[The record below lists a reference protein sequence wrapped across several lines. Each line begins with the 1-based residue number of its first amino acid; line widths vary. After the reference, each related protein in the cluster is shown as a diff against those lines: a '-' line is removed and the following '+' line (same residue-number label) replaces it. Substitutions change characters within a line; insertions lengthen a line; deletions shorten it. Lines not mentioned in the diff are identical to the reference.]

1 MQKKEISYERNG
13 VLKCLRL
20 FITITL
26 MATTLLTHAQC
37 MRVHYNDGW
46 TEQID
51 VTTVDCITFDENGQ
65 HLAPTIMLNNGLRM
79 PAFGIGTYSL
89 HGETCF
95 NSVYTALKNGYRLI
109 DTAYMYGNE
118 EEVGRAVRQA
128 VSDGICKREDVTVI
142 TKIYPG
148 TQFANPEQAIQERID
163 RLNIGYVDIMLLH
176 HPGDN
181 DVKAYRAMEKQV
193 EAGGIHSLGIS
204 CFYIDELK
212 RFLPQV
218 SIKPVLVQNEIHP
231 YYQDTEVVDYIH
243 SQGIVVQAWYP
254 LGGRGYQTELLSDPV
269 LKRIAEAHGKSL
281 VQVIL
286 RWHYQRRVVAIPG
299 SSNPA
304 HIAENIDIFDFQL
317 TDEEMADIAALNR
330 NEKHDWY

>member
-1 MQKKEISYERNG
+1 
-13 VLKCLRL
+13 
-20 FITITL
+20 
-26 MATTLLTHAQC
+26 
-37 MRVHYNDGW
+37 
-46 TEQID
+46 
-51 VTTVDCITFDENGQ
+51 
-65 HLAPTIMLNNGLRM
+65 
-79 PAFGIGTYSL
+79 
-89 HGETCF
+89 
-95 NSVYTALKNGYRLI
+95 LKNGYRLI

-118 EEVGRAVRQA
+118 DEVGRAVRQA
-128 VSDGICKREDVTVI
+128 IADGICKREDVTVI

-148 TQFANPEQAIQERID
+148 SQFANPEQAIQERID
-163 RLNIGYVDIMLLH
+163 KLNIGYVDIMLLH

-181 DVKAYRAMEKQV
+181 DVKAYKAMEKQV
-193 EAGGIHSLGIS
+193 ETGRIHSLGIS

-218 SIKPVLVQNEIHP
+218 SVKPVLVQNEIHP

-269 LKRIAEAHGKSL
+269 LKRIAEAHGKSV

-304 HIAENIDIFDFQL
+304 HIAENIDIFDFIL
-317 TDEEMADIAALNR
+317 TDQEMADIAALNR
-330 NEKHDWY
+330 DEKHDWY

>member
-1 MQKKEISYERNG
+1 MAH
-13 VLKCLRL
+13 LRKFCTLAMMASTL
-20 FITITL
+20 F
-26 MATTLLTHAQC
+26 THAQC
-37 MRVHYNDGW
+37 MRVHYADGW

-51 VTTVDCITFDENGQ
+51 VTTVDSITFDENKQ

-79 PAFGIGTYSL
+79 SAFGIGTYSL
-89 HGETCF
+89 HNETCF

-118 EEVGRAVRQA
+118 DEVGRAVRQA
-128 VSDGICKREDVTVI
+128 IADGICKREDVTVI

-148 TQFANPEQAIQERID
+148 SQFANPEQAIQERID
-163 RLNIGYVDIMLLH
+163 KLNIDYVDIMLLH

-181 DVKAYRAMEKQV
+181 DVKAYKAMEKFV
-193 EAGGIHSLGIS
+193 GEGKIRSLGIS

-218 SIKPVLVQNEIHP
+218 NIKPVLVQNEIHP
-231 YYQDTEVVDYIH
+231 YYQDTDVVDYIQG
-243 SQGIVVQAWYP
+243 QGIAVQAWYP
-254 LGGRGYQTELLSDPV
+254 LGGRGHQSELLKDPV
-269 LKRIAEAHGKSL
+269 LMRIAEAHGKSL

-286 RWHYQRRVVAIPG
+286 RWHQQRHVVAIPG

-304 HIAENIDIFDFQL
+304 HIAENIDIFDFVL

>member
-51 VTTVDCITFDENGQ
+51 VTTVDSITFDENGQ

-148 TQFANPEQAIQERID
+148 TQFANPELAIQERID

-269 LKRIAEAHGKSL
+269 LKRIAETHGKSL
-281 VQVIL
+281 VQVVL
-286 RWHYQRRVVAIPG
+286 RWH
-299 SSNPA
+299 
-304 HIAENIDIFDFQL
+304 
-317 TDEEMADIAALNR
+317 
-330 NEKHDWY
+330 

>member
-1 MQKKEISYERNG
+1 MTFLQ
-13 VLKCLRL
+13 RL
-20 FITITL
+20 FTFALVTPV
-26 MATTLLTHAQC
+26 LLTHAQS
-37 MRVHYNDGW
+37 MRIHYDDGW

-51 VTTVDCITFDENGQ
+51 VAMIDSITFDMNQQ
-65 HLAPTIMLNNGLRM
+65 HLAPTIMLNNGLKM
-79 PAFGIGTYSL
+79 SAFGIGTYSL
-89 HGETCF
+89 HNETCF

-128 VSDGICKREDVTVI
+128 ISDGICRREDVTVI

-148 TQFANPEQAIQERID
+148 PQFANPEQAIQDRID
-163 RLNIGYVDIMLLH
+163 LLNIDYVDIMLLH

-181 DVKAYRAMEKQV
+181 DVKAYKAMEKQV
-193 EAGGIHSLGIS
+193 EAGKIRSLGIS

-218 SIKPVLVQNEIHP
+218 DIKPVLVQNEIHP

-243 SQGIVVQAWYP
+243 QQGIVVQAWYP
-254 LGGRGYQTELLSDPV
+254 LGGRGFQTELLNDPV
-269 LKRIAEAHGKSL
+269 LKRIAEAHGKSV

-286 RWHYQRRVVAIPG
+286 RWHYQRRVVAIPS

-304 HIAENIDIFDFQL
+304 HIAENIDIFDFVL
-317 TDEEMADIAALNR
+317 TDSEMDDIAALNR

>member
-51 VTTVDCITFDENGQ
+51 VTTVDSITFDENGQ

-118 EEVGRAVRQA
+118 EEEGRAVRQA

-212 RFLPQV
+212 RFLP
-218 SIKPVLVQNEIHP
+218 
-231 YYQDTEVVDYIH
+231 
-243 SQGIVVQAWYP
+243 
-254 LGGRGYQTELLSDPV
+254 
-269 LKRIAEAHGKSL
+269 
-281 VQVIL
+281 
-286 RWHYQRRVVAIPG
+286 
-299 SSNPA
+299 
-304 HIAENIDIFDFQL
+304 
-317 TDEEMADIAALNR
+317 
-330 NEKHDWY
+330 

>member
-1 MQKKEISYERNG
+1 MKR
-13 VLKCLRL
+13 LRHTTTA
-20 FITITL
+20 FL
-26 MATTLLTHAQC
+26 MAVTLFTHAQC
-37 MRVHYNDGW
+37 MRVHYDDGW
-46 TEQID
+46 TAQIAVEHID
-51 VTTVDCITFDENGQ
+51 SITFSPNEQ
-65 HLAPTIMLNNGLRM
+65 HLAPMLMLNNGLQM
-79 PAFGIGTYSL
+79 PVFGIGTYSL
-89 HGETCF
+89 KGETCF

-128 VSDGICKREDVTVI
+128 IADGLCRREDVTVI

-148 TQFANPEQAIQERID
+148 SQFANPEPAIQERID
-163 RLNIGYVDIMLLH
+163 KLDIGYVDIMLLH
-176 HPGDN
+176 HPGAD
-181 DVKAYRAMEKQV
+181 DVKAYKAMERFV
-193 EAGGIHSLGIS
+193 EKGQIRSLGIS

-212 RFLPQV
+212 RFLPQL

-243 SQGIVVQAWYP
+243 SQDIVVQAWYP
-254 LGGRGYQTELLSDPV
+254 LGGRGHQSELLNDPV
-269 LKRIAEAHGKSL
+269 LQRIANAHGKSL

-286 RWHYQRRVVAIPG
+286 RWHQQRRVVAIPG

-304 HIAENIDIFDFQL
+304 HIAENIDIFDFVL

-330 NEKHDWY
+330 NEKHDWYS

>member
-1 MQKKEISYERNG
+1 MTVRSQFI
-13 VLKCLRL
+13 VLL
-20 FITITL
+20 L
-26 MATTLLTHAQC
+26 MAVALWGNAQC
-37 MRVHYNDGW
+37 STHLPAEDIAATQTDHPNADSV
-46 TEQID
+46 D
-51 VTTVDCITFDENGQ
+51 VSPKTQ
-65 HLAPTIMLNNGLRM
+65 LAPTLMLNNGLQM
-79 PAFGIGTYSL
+79 SAFGIGTYSL
-89 HGETCF
+89 KNDICF
-95 NSVYTALKNGYRLI
+95 NAVYTALKNGYRLI

-118 EEVGRAVRQA
+118 AEVGRAIRQA
-128 VSDGICKREDVTVI
+128 IDDGICKREDVTVI

-148 TQFANPEQAIQERID
+148 AQYANPVQAIQARID
-163 RLNIGYVDIMLLH
+163 LLDIGYIDIMLLH

-181 DVKAYRAMEKQV
+181 DVKAYRAMEKYV
-193 EAGGIHSLGIS
+193 ASGKIRSLGIS

-218 SIKPVLVQNEIHP
+218 NIKPVLVQNEIHP
-231 YYQDTEVVDYIH
+231 YYQDTEVVNYIH

-269 LKRIAEAHGKSL
+269 LARIGKAHGKTI

-286 RWHYQRRVVAIPG
+286 RWHYQRDVVAIPG

-304 HIAENIDIFDFQL
+304 HIAENINIFDFSL
-317 TDEEMADIAALNR
+317 TDKEMADIAALNR

>member
-1 MQKKEISYERNG
+1 MYMSNPKNLLT
-13 VLKCLRL
+13 VCLL
-20 FITITL
+20 TSTL
-26 MATTLLTHAQC
+26 ITHAQC
-37 MRVHYNDGW
+37 MRVHYDDGW
-46 TEQID
+46 TEQIA
-51 VTTVDCITFDENGQ
+51 VGHVDSITFTQNEQ
-65 HLAPTIMLNNGLRM
+65 HLAPTIMLNNGLQM

-89 HGETCF
+89 KNQTCF
-95 NSVYTALKNGYRLI
+95 NLVYTALKNGYRLI

-118 EEVGRAVRQA
+118 EELGRAVRQVVA
-128 VSDGICKREDVTVI
+128 DGICQREDITVI

-148 TQFANPEQAIQERID
+148 TQFANPEKAIQERLD
-163 RLNIGYVDIMLLH
+163 LLDIGYVDIMLLH
-176 HPGDN
+176 HPGEN
-181 DVKAYRAMEKQV
+181 DVKAYKAMEKFV
-193 EAGGIHSLGIS
+193 EAGKIRSLGIS

-254 LGGRGYQTELLSDPV
+254 LGGRGHQSELLSDPV
-269 LKRIAEAHGKSL
+269 LQCIAEAHGKSL

-304 HIAENIDIFDFQL
+304 HIAENIDIFDFTL
-317 TDEEMADIAALNR
+317 TDREMADIAALNR